1 MLNIVIAVV
10 SALLG
15 AITTGVIQH
24 YLARASRAEAR
35 ENHRRDREL
44 EAVTAFA
51 AGAAG
56 HRRAMAVREDLRL
69 SGATPEAIAAAR
81 TESHATR
88 SAIEAPRIQVSILL
102 PSLAAAA
109 EEAIRATTD
118 LRGATDQQTLNTLRE
133 NAIAAT
139 DRFIAA
145 AARHFA

>member
-1 MLNIVIAVV
+1 MLNTVIALV
-10 SALLG
+10 SVLLG
-15 AITTGVIQH
+15 SITTGVIQH
-24 YLARASRAEAR
+24 YLGRAARAEAR
-35 ENHRRDREL
+35 DNHRRDREL

-51 AGAAG
+51 AGVAG

-69 SGATPEAIAAAR
+69 SGADPEATGAAR

-88 SAIEAPRIQVSILL
+88 SAIEAPRVQVSILV

-133 NAIAAT
+133 SALSAT